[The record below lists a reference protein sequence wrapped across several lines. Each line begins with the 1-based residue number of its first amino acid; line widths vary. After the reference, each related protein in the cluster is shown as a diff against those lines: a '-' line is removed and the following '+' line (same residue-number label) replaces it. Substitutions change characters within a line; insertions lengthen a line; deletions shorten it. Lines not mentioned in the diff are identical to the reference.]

1 MLTRDRALSLV
12 LEHLQEE
19 SLRKHSLATEAVL
32 RELAKRLKEDEEMWA
47 ITGLLHDLDY
57 EETKDTPEKHGLRT
71 AEILKDLLPEASIY
85 AIKAHNGEN
94 TGVKP
99 QSKLDF
105 ALRCGETVTGL
116 IMAAAYVRPN
126 KLEGMKAKSLRKKMK
141 DKSFAASVNR
151 EVIQEC
157 SKLGLE
163 LSDFLNLA
171 ISGMQKIARDLGF

>member
-1 MLTRDRALSLV
+1 MLTRDKALDL
-12 LEHLQEE
+12 LTKYLQEE

-32 RELAKRLKEDEEMWA
+32 RELAKHLKEDKETWA

-57 EETKDTPEKHGLRT
+57 EETKDKPEEHGLRA
-71 AEILKDLLPEASIY
+71 AEILKDLLPEASLY
-85 AIKAHNGEN
+85 AIKAHNGEK
-94 TGVKP
+94 TGVVP

-126 KLEGMKAKSLRKKMK
+126 KLEGMKPKSLRKKMK

-163 LSDFLNLA
+163 LSEFLNLA
-171 ISGMQKIARDLGF
+171 ILGMQKIAKDLGF